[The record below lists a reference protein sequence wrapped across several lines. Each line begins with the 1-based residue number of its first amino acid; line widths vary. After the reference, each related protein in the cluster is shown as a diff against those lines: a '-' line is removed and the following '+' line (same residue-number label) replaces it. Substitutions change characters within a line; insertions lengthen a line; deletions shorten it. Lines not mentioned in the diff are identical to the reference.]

1 MKGKEEKLKVVLKE
15 RAQDN
20 SYRLGMDSYQS
31 QLELI
36 RNLWELLLQK
46 DEIDKILAASE
57 DLREDLNIGP
67 RVWEL
72 K

>member
-36 RNLWELLLQK
+36 RNLWELLL
-46 DEIDKILAASE
+46 
-57 DLREDLNIGP
+57 
-67 RVWEL
+67 
-72 K
+72 